1 MFLRNLATLSMCGM
15 AVCVTGLSLA
25 QQPAA
30 PRANPA
36 QAGQQP
42 AANPGQAG
50 QRTSWMN
57 TDQSLASC
65 LAIANQEEITIAKFA
80 EEKTR
85 NDDVKSFAKMLQ
97 KDHQAFLQKLQRYA
111 PDASREG
118 YLTDESQPGATGQ
131 RVTSV
136 RAPGVQVNVQPAGGQ
151 APAETGRPIQQTA
164 GTVPAGQVG
173 APIDFVQLHR
183 EIANE
188 CIRSAKEE
196 MNKKDAGKFDEC
208 YIGHQ
213 IVKHQEMKTKLTVFE
228 RHATGELKQAIA
240 EGLQTTE
247 QHLKKAEDIMK
258 QLDSHS
264 SKRDSDSSKR
274 NSDK

>member
-1 MFLRNLATLSMCGM
+1 MFLRNLATFS
-15 AVCVTGLSLA
+15 VCSSALCVAGLSLA

-30 PRANPA
+30 PRVNAA

-42 AANPGQAG
+42 AVNPGQPGQAN

-57 TDQSLASC
+57 SDQTLATC
-65 LAIANQEEITIAKFA
+65 IAIANQEEISIAKFA
-80 EEKTR
+80 EEKAR
-85 NDDVKSFAKMLQ
+85 KDDVKSFAKMLQ
-97 KDHQAFLQKLQRYA
+97 KDHQAFLQKLQRFA
-111 PDASREG
+111 PEATREG
-118 YLTDESQPGATGQ
+118 YLTEESQTGAAGQ

-164 GTVPAGQVG
+164 GTAAVAAGQPG
-173 APIDFVQLHR
+173 SSIDFVQLHR

-196 MNKKDAGKFDEC
+196 MNKKDQDKFDEC
-208 YIGHQ
+208 FIGHQ
-213 IVKHQEMKTKLTVFE
+213 IAQHQAMKTKLTVFE
-228 RHATGELKQAIA
+228 RHATGELKQTIA

-247 QHLKKAEDIMK
+247 QHLKKAEEIMK

-264 SKRDSDSSKR
+264 SKRDK
-274 NSDK
+274 DK